1 MAISDEESQTP
12 AIVDVDLSS
21 DDSVE
26 QKMNEIVVVVPIT
39 ETCASVDVCIADI
52 IWERLS
58 NFHDISWLFDT
69 NKVLAN
75 TEGYE
80 LSVGATRTYII
91 DPSKRLNG
99 GTETVL
105 ERDES
110 RRFLKWT
117 LDSVK
122 DYEASV
128 EVFDTHIR
136 FKNKGRLPKKDLALA
151 KQMLKAK
158 LKRVILESEI
168 TDNDKLNMESN
179 VECLDKYTRLILKKI
194 PEMVLQSEKSETVLT
209 DADMVPEPSLEKF
222 RESQLEIFPIG
233 DKYNL
238 KILPKDDYFGEV
250 SIHDKIFLKGLGS
263 TILFPIKDKFME
275 IPLHLIEKFRA
286 YYKFDKC
293 FPPSNKF
300 YEELE
305 TDESISEMA
314 FSGVMSMWVK
324 DDTESENNKDG
335 FMCDYS
341 KMVELQPRAGWRKLG
356 AKAYFDSNQKLIRI
370 HDCHKNR
377 DFTPDHPGW
386 DHAKMLLKVSA
397 GQWNTGCD
405 HLLGV
410 HMIATN
416 SVINAAVQNLS
427 LEHTIR
433 RLIQPFSFRSVY
445 VNNRSIDS
453 LLSDGSLVL
462 HACGYPKE
470 ELMKL
475 LEIGF
480 ERCEMWATPEER
492 LLNAGPNVKKISDEG
507 KFPYA
512 CHAIRLHKCFE
523 QFVENFIGHTYDT
536 DEMVKDD
543 EELQNFA
550 QYLHEQ
556 LIGTMFTPPKCY
568 ETKADVI
575 KVFSTFMFNATGM
588 HEYVGTVS
596 EYINHPKKLAF
607 RLREG
612 ATTTDFQ
619 SWLIGMLLF
628 TVTTVPMPKLLSD
641 FNQCYTKPYEQ
652 EEWSKCKDS
661 LKNLSAEFEK
671 ENHDEELYLEHPFT
685 SFDPKILECSVNV

>member
-1 MAISDEESQTP
+1 MAMDDEQSQTP
-12 AIVDVDLSS
+12 SLVEVDLSS
-21 DDSVE
+21 NDCVE
-26 QKMNEIVVVVPIT
+26 PKMNEIVVVVPIT
-39 ETCASVDVCIADI
+39 ESCESLDVCIADI

-69 NKVLAN
+69 NTVLEK

-80 LSVGATRTYII
+80 LSVGATRTYIK
-91 DPSKRLNG
+91 DPSKGMNG

-105 ERDES
+105 ERDET

-136 FKNKGRLPKKDLALA
+136 FKNKGRLPRKVLEFA

-158 LKRVILESEI
+158 LKRVISESEI
-168 TDNDKLNMESN
+168 TSDDILNMESN
-179 VECLDKYTRLILKKI
+179 VECLDKYTKLILKRI
-194 PEMVLQSEKSETVLT
+194 PEMALQSETILT
-209 DADMVPEPSLEKF
+209 DADKVPEPSLEKF
-222 RESQLEIFPIG
+222 NECKLETFQIG
-233 DKYNL
+233 SKYCL
-238 KILPKDDYFGEV
+238 KILPKDDYFGKV
-250 SIHDKIFLKGLGS
+250 STSDKIFLKGLGS
-263 TILFPIKDKFME
+263 TTLFPIKDKFME
-275 IPLHLIEKFRA
+275 IPLHLVEKFRA

-305 TDESISEMA
+305 SDESISEMA

-341 KMVELQPRAGWRKLG
+341 KMVDLQPRSGWRKLG
-356 AKAYFDSNQKLIRI
+356 AKAYFDSNQKLVRI

-445 VNNRSIDS
+445 VNNRSMDS

-462 HACGYPKE
+462 HACGYAKE

-507 KFPYA
+507 KFPYV
-512 CHAIRLHKCFE
+512 CHSIRLHKCFE
-523 QFVENFIGHTYDT
+523 EFVEKFIGHTYDS

-543 EELQNFA
+543 QELQNFA
-550 QYLHEQ
+550 QYLHDQ
-556 LIGTMFTPPKCY
+556 LIGTKFAPPKSY

-575 KVFSTFMFNATGM
+575 KVLSTFMFNATGM

-596 EYINHPKKLAF
+596 EYINHPKKLGF

-612 ATTTDFQ
+612 ATTIDFQ

-671 ENHDEELYLEHPFT
+671 ENHDEQLYLEHPFT
-685 SFDPKILECSVNV
+685 SFDPKVLECSVNV